1 MRRLSWAQDEP
12 MGSWV
17 GSGTCTSMGR
27 VRVGFGVVRAWRR
40 VAILGAT
47 RLGAGLAWDDH
58 RVNPRSGCRRIRE
71 SWVGQAGLAQCQR
84 LGYRSCWSGR
94 ARERASWAQRRK
106 TKTGW
111 AKIRFLNFLFFQDF
125 NSNGFRSNSN

>member
-27 VRVGFGVVRAWRR
+27 VGVGFGVVRAWRR
-40 VAILGAT
+40 MASLGTT
-47 RLGAGLAWDDH
+47 RLGAGSAWDDH

-84 LGYRSCWSGR
+84 RGYRSCWSGR
-94 ARERASWAQRRK
+94 ARERASWA
-106 TKTGW
+106 
-111 AKIRFLNFLFFQDF
+111 KIRFLNFLFFQYF
-125 NSNGFRSNSN
+125 NSNGFRSNSNRILAKT